1 MVVIVGKL
9 GKKEARGGAFVSL
22 PFANKVNG
30 N

>member
-9 GKKEARGGAFVSL
+9 GKKEARGGACILL
-22 PFANKVNG
+22 PFATKVTG

>member
-9 GKKEARGGAFVSL
+9 GKKEARGGAFILL
-22 PFANKVNG
+22 PFATKVTG